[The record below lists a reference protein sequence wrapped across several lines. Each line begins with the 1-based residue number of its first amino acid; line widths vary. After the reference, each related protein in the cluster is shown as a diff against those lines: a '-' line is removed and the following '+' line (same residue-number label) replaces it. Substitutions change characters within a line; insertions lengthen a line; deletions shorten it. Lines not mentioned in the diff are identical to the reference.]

1 MLADIAGSTSRGGH
15 KAIEVAVGCF
25 AVLQLYVAEI
35 FLSCYL
41 AHQSIDLICPTIQS
55 GIVPL

>member
-15 KAIEVAVGCF
+15 KATEVAVGCF

-35 FLSCYL
+35 FILLSDSSEL
-41 AHQSIDLICPTIQS
+41 DLTCPTIQN